1 MDPVQRIEALYQA
14 GKITAEEAQMLRE
27 AVEGSPEA
35 AQPVASPSA
44 PVQPDPPVA
53 PLAPEAA
60 QVPVRLLRLEVKAGD
75 VTVEGDPQLTELQVM
90 GQADVVREGEV
101 VRVSPRI
108 PMRQGV
114 GWVTQMLGQVAV
126 GDLRL
131 RIPAHWGVEVRG
143 LAGDLKV
150 RQVAWVKGHWAA
162 GDVALQEVK
171 GVDFTMRAGDLEANL
186 HLTQGQHRLSLNFGD
201 LEVKLL
207 PGSDV
212 TVTGQ
217 VALGDLESRTFD
229 LDGRKLQGS
238 LGAGQARLELSV
250 TAGDLSVDAW
260 K

>member
-1 MDPVQRIEALYQA
+1 MDPIQRIEALYQA

-27 AVEGSPEA
+27 AVGSPTEA
-35 AQPVASPSA
+35 APPVVPDP
-44 PVQPDPPVA
+44 PVQPDPPAAPPQPEVA
-53 PLAPEAA
+53 PVSA
-60 QVPVRLLRLEVKAGD
+60 RLLRLEVKAGD
-75 VTVEGDPQLTELQVM
+75 VTVEGDPQLADLQVM
-90 GQADVVREGEV
+90 GQAEVVREGEV

-162 GDVALQEVK
+162 GDVSLRQVE
-171 GVDFTMRAGDLEANL
+171 GVDLTMRAGDLEAEL
-186 HLTQGQHRLSLNFGD
+186 HLTQGKHRLSLNFGD

-207 PGSDV
+207 PGSNV

-217 VALGDLESRTFD
+217 VALGDLESHTFD
-229 LDGRKLQGS
+229 HDGRKLQGS
-238 LGAGQARLELSV
+238 LGAGQASLELGV
-250 TAGDLSVDAW
+250 TAGDLSVDAQN
-260 K
+260 

>member
-27 AVEGSPEA
+27 AVGGSTEA
-35 AQPVASPSA
+35 AQPAVPNP
-44 PVQPDPPVA
+44 PVEPDPPAA
-53 PLAPEAA
+53 PPLPEAA
-60 QVPVRLLRLEVKAGD
+60 PLPVRLLRLEVKAGD
-75 VTVEGDPQLTELQVM
+75 VVVEGDPDLSDLQVM
-90 GQADVVREGEV
+90 GQAEVVREGEV

-108 PMRQGV
+108 PMRQGG
-114 GWVTQMLGQVAV
+114 GWVGQILGQVAV
-126 GDLRL
+126 GALRL

-150 RQVAWVKGHWAA
+150 QQVAWVKGHWAA
-162 GDVALQEVK
+162 GDVNLHQIK
-171 GVDFTMRAGDLEANL
+171 GVDLTMRAGDLEAEL
-186 HLTQGQHRLSLNFGD
+186 YLDQGKHRLSLNLGD
-201 LEVKLL
+201 LEVRLL

-212 TVTGQ
+212 TVTAQ

-229 LDGRKLQGS
+229 HDARRLQGS
-238 LGAGQARLELSV
+238 LGAGQASLELSV